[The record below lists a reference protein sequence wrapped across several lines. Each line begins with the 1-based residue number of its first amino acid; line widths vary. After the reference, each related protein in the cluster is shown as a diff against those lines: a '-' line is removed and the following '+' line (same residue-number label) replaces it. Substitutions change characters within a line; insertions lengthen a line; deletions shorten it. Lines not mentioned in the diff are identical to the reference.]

1 MEEEM
6 KEPTITVAGYFGK
19 DKEVTRDEFVA
30 IWKEHA
36 GNLYRLPSD
45 DAGFTWAA
53 KVIDETV
60 ELAGSE
66 FDRILEE
73 SK

>member
-1 MEEEM
+1 MNA
-6 KEPTITVAGYFGK
+6 PTITVAGYFGR

-36 GNLYRLPSD
+36 GNLMRLPSN
-45 DAGFTWAA
+45 DAGFTWAT

-66 FDRILEE
+66 FDRILKEK
-73 SK
+73 S